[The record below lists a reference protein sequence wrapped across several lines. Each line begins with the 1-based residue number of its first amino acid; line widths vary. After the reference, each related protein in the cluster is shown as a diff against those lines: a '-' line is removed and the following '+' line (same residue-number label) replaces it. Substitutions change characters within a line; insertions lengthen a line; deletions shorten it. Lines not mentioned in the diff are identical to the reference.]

1 MNKPTDPRVKALLK
15 EDPLH
20 FYSESELDEIEAFD
34 PELALR
40 IDRVQHFAS
49 QEGENYDPDAPV
61 DAKKVKEAV
70 GQARRILAQDGG
82 DIEFVDIQ
90 DRTVRVR
97 LKGACV
103 GCPNSALD
111 LKSVVERLVKSAS
124 PGVREV
130 VNVF

>member
-49 QEGENYDPDAPV
+49 QEGESYDPDAPV

-103 GCPNSALD
+103 GCTNSALD